1 MDIYILSRG
10 TTSSQGF
17 SWRKIT
23 GEGEKPTEPNI
34 PPEFNSLIDAN
45 SPYSLLSSL
54 VLGRCNGK
62 LILYIAGLEA
72 SERRDNHQRKIYNS
86 VVCIGQNADDEALIQ
101 TLTVKALQDELSDI
115 LNNVV
120 KSSSDGSVE
129 ISSHKLIDEFQK
141 LNTSATH
148 GELSPTKI
156 KKLGKLSQER
166 KQQLAEEIAQ
176 LKYFPRKKN
185 NLVVVTTIS
194 DKKDLENAGVWRG
207 LSDKITLNNEQWEDV
222 PQSRLPSIKDLIE
235 LLKNNIQE
243 FISPKKTLL
252 LTGFLVF
259 LLLVNIGFIF
269 YEIRLPATIDKK
281 IAEKQAEYKRVEK
294 ETEIARSNLQKLET
308 EKKNKLADIQK
319 LDTRRNNMVAAFK
332 KAEQILESQ

>member
-10 TTSSQGF
+10 TTHSQGF

-23 GEGEKPTEPNI
+23 EEGEEIAEPNI
-34 PPEFNSLIDAN
+34 PPKFNDLIN
-45 SPYSLLSSL
+45 NLIEPNKHFSLLSSL
-54 VLGRCNGK
+54 FLGRCNGK

-72 SERRDNHQRKIYNS
+72 SERRDNYQREIYNS
-86 VVCIGQNADDEALIQ
+86 VVCIGQNSDDEALIQ

-148 GELSPTKI
+148 GELSPTKT
-156 KKLGKLSQER
+156 KKFGRLSQER

-176 LKYFPRKKN
+176 LKYFPKKKN

-194 DKKDLENAGVWRG
+194 DKKKLEDAGVWRG
-207 LSDKITLNNEQWEDV
+207 LSDKIIPDNEQWEDV
-222 PQSRLPSIKDLIE
+222 PQSGKPSIKDLIE
-235 LLKNNIQE
+235 LLKNSIQE
-243 FISPKKTLL
+243 FISQKTRLI

-259 LLLVNIGFIF
+259 LLFINIGFIF
-269 YEIRLPATIDKK
+269 YEITLPATINQKINKLKIEYEQLEKKYQDLKNKKQELDKK
-281 IAEKQAEYKRVEK
+281 IEDKRDVLNDLKQTSEK
-294 ETEIARSNLQKLET
+294 EIDKLT
-308 EKKNKLADIQK
+308 QSLKK
-319 LDTRRNNMVAAFK
+319 
-332 KAEQILESQ
+332 